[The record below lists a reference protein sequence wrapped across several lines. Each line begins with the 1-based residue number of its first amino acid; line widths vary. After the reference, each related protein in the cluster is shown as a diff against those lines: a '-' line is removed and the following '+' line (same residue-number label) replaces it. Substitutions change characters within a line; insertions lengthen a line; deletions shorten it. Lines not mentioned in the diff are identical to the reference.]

1 MASTVKHEPAA
12 AAHRVGWATVT
23 TQQKYH
29 HYDAK
34 GLTRCGYRRKKGELS
49 YAALPA
55 DLSAWQCCSTCDS
68 VILRTNEPAV
78 ATGTLEYAASTQS
91 QPKPPRRQAPVTS
104 FGYRGQADYEAQHAL
119 GAFDADGYELRR
131 GDKVMLAPDYAK
143 GNERVGTIESIIY
156 HPVSEKRRPD
166 VEVSFPQSARLKR
179 SKGTW
184 LDTHLL
190 LSHQAHTGRLRLE
203 QPAVPAP
210 PTLAEPLPRCQ
221 QCGAGFLP
229 TMSSADAKETYCGYL
244 CEQTA
249 TGGLQHLADAR
260 AAQDGL
266 GREGWASTDHGRTK
280 YHHYGPDGKSKCNY
294 QKQHGPLHFTEPG
307 QEIPAHDHC
316 TACNLHLLSA
326 KQAPPPPAA
335 PPSPRQSAWQKKQYP
350 TPSTQLTLF

>member
-1 MASTVKHEPAA
+1 MDAPV

-49 YAALPA
+49 YADRPA
-55 DLSAWQCCSTCDS
+55 SLSTWQCCSTCDS
-68 VILRTNEPAV
+68 IIQRTDEPAET
-78 ATGTLEYAASTQS
+78 TGELEYTAPAQS
-91 QPKPPRRQAPVTS
+91 QPKAARRQAPVAS

-131 GDKVMLAPDYAK
+131 SDKVMLAPDYAK
-143 GNERVGTIESIIY
+143 GNERVGTIESILY

-190 LSHQAHTGRLRLE
+190 LSHQARPGRLRLE
-203 QPAVPAP
+203 QPGQPATTT
-210 PTLAEPLPRCQ
+210 PTIPEPLPKCL
-221 QCGAGFLP
+221 QCSASYQP
-229 TMSSADAKETYCGYL
+229 VISSADAKEKYCGYL
-244 CEQTA
+244 CEQTH
-249 TGGLQHLADAR
+249 TGGVQHLADAR
-260 AAQDGL
+260 FAQDGA
-266 GREGWASTDHGRTK
+266 GREGWASTDPGHTK

-294 QKQHGPLHFTEPG
+294 QKNHGPLHFAPNASALLPSE
-307 QEIPAHDHC
+307 C
-316 TACNLHLLSA
+316 CSACDLHLLKA
-326 KQAPPPPAA
+326 KQAKPPVPKPE
-335 PPSPRQSAWQKKQYP
+335 PVTRSPKP
-350 TPSTQLTLF
+350 TPTLTQLSLF